1 MAKTKIVLDPGHGKY
16 GNPAKVN
23 GSWIVKGFY
32 EGTNNYEAVQLLKAE
47 LEKYEDVEIVITRK
61 NIDDDPSL
69 DKRGEMGR
77 DADLFY
83 SWHSNGVENKNAYG
97 VSSFSSVRRNGK
109 ALCDAIS
116 KAVVEVFKECG
127 SKSTYYRGYS
137 QRPWDESLPM
147 VDWYGVLRNSTLEN
161 PVQATQGKTP
171 IDSKCKNS
179 IIIEHG
185 FHSNPAECEILNN
198 PVALKKI
205 VTAEAKAIAKYL
217 GLKEKDPEPTPTPP
231 DPAPD
236 GYYYFAILSANKNKK
251 YAEEDV
257 ANAKKLGFKDAY
269 VKYAKRDG
277 AL

>member
-1 MAKTKIVLDPGHGKY
+1 MATKTKIVLDPGHGKY

-23 GSWIVKGFY
+23 GQWIVKGFY

-47 LEKYEDVEIVITRK
+47 LEKYENVEIVVTRD
-61 NIDDDPSL
+61 NIDADPKL
-69 DKRGEMGR
+69 IDRGAMGR

-83 SWHSNGVENKNAYG
+83 SWHSNGVDNKNAYG
-97 VSSFSSVRRNGK
+97 VSSFSSVRRNGRTI
-109 ALCDAIS
+109 CDNIS
-116 KAVVEVFKECG
+116 KAVIEVFKEFG
-127 SKSTYYRGYS
+127 SKNTYYRGYS
-137 QRPWDESLPM
+137 QRADEDYPT
-147 VDWYGVLRNSTLEN
+147 VDYYGVLRSATLKN
-161 PVQATQGKTP
+161 PDAAPYGAKP
-171 IDSKCKNS
+171 IDTQCKNA

-185 FHSNPAECEILNN
+185 FHSNPAECEVLNN

-205 VTAEAKAIAKYL
+205 AEAEAKVIAKYL
-217 GLKEKDPEPTPTPP
+217 DLKEKDPEPTPTPP

-236 GYYYFAILSANKNKK
+236 GYYYFAVLSANKNKK

-257 ANAKKLGFKDAY
+257 ANAKKLGYKDAY